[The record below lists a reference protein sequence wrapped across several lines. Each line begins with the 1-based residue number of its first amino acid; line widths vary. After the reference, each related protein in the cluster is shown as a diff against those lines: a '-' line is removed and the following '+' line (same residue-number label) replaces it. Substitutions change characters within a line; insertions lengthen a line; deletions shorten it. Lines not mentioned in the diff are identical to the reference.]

1 MNLVVALA
9 LVQAAGAVEP
19 LPVDEMLAAYDAV
32 LPELREREIRIDAEI
47 GAVGRIEPGWE
58 GSGISAE
65 SALTAGKGNAAEH
78 LLGEW
83 EVGGHG
89 VAIPG
94 DRPLVIDE
102 KLRRY
107 SVRGYSGPVDY
118 HTYHRAAPGIV
129 FHTLGSARRI
139 GNAECQTTEG
149 VEVISRVPWQDWP
162 AETALKVFSA
172 ARMTRDDRRTYCII
186 YDPLEDSRY
195 AQLAY
200 TPEGEPYVAV
210 NEDPQTFVVSSRAE
224 AVSRLFD

>member
-1 MNLVVALA
+1 MNLLAALA

-19 LPVDEMLAAYDAV
+19 LPIDDVMAAYEAV
-32 LPELREREIRIDAEI
+32 LPGLRERETRIDAEI
-47 GAVGRIEPGWE
+47 GAVGSVEPGWE
-58 GSGISAE
+58 RSGISAE
-65 SALTAGKGNAAEH
+65 SALIAGKGNAAEH

-107 SVRGYSGPVDY
+107 SVRSYSGPVDY
-118 HTYHRAAPGIV
+118 HTYHRAASGIV
-129 FHTLGSARRI
+129 FHTLGTVRRI

-149 VEVISRVPWQDWP
+149 VELISRVPWQDWP
-162 AETALKVFSA
+162 AETALMVFST

-186 YDPLEDSRY
+186 YGPVDGNRY
-195 AQLAY
+195 AQLSY
-200 TPEGEPYVAV
+200 TPKGEPYSG
-210 NEDPQTFVVSSRAE
+210 NEDPQTFVVTSRAE